1 MASQVQICNLALQRV
16 GNRRITSLS
25 DGTEVANACAAAYD
39 LAVEDVL
46 STCSWTTAT
55 FRAVLAQ
62 TTATPAFGY
71 DYQYQ
76 LPTDPKFLRI
86 IEVYS
91 TNPANSVKYAIEGD
105 KLLSDD
111 SAVSIRYVGMVT
123 SPDSFGPFVTKAVIA
138 KLAIEIAYTS
148 SATLGLMD
156 RLKQDYRDILE
167 ECMSLDATQGSADV
181 ITVDGYLRDR

>member
-16 GNRRITSLS
+16 GGQLITEI
-25 DGTEVANACAAAYD
+25 DEGTQAAILCATAYALVVDEVISSGAWSA
-39 LAVEDVL
+39 
-46 STCSWTTAT
+46 AT

-76 LPTDPKFLRI
+76 LPTDPKLLRI

-91 TNPANSVKYAIEGD
+91 TSRAAAVDYKIEGT

-111 SAVSIRYVGMVT
+111 TAVSIRYIGRID
-123 SPDSFGPFVTKAVIA
+123 SPDDFGPFITRCVVARLAVE
-138 KLAIEIAYTS
+138 LAYTS
-148 SATLGLMD
+148 SATLGLAD
-156 RLKQDYRDILE
+156 RLRQEYQATLE
-167 ECMSLDATQGSADV
+167 ECLSLDATQGSADALD
-181 ITVDGYLRDR
+181 IPGYGDNR